1 MVNDPITPATIA
13 RADERRR
20 LAGIPDESLV
30 DHIIDVL
37 VDERTALW
45 DKVSQKYSLDEH
57 DLHRLVTLTATE
69 TLTRASVDVMVKGT
83 PQSRGRKDFVHGL
96 YEASQIVNEVR
107 L

>member
-1 MVNDPITPATIA
+1 MTDPITPATIA
-13 RADERRR
+13 RADECRRT
-20 LAGIPDESLV
+20 AGIPDESLV

-57 DLHRLVTLTATE
+57 DLHRLVTYAAQE
-69 TLTRASVDVMVKGT
+69 TLARASVDVINKGM
-83 PQSRGRKDFVHGL
+83 PLWRGRKTWQHATF
-96 YEASQIVNEVR
+96 EAAQHVKEVR

>member
-1 MVNDPITPATIA
+1 VTDPITPATIA

-20 LAGIPDESLV
+20 TPGIPDESLV

-45 DKVSQKYSLDEH
+45 DSLSQKYSLDEH

-96 YEASQIVNEVR
+96 VR
-107 L
+107 GVTDRE

>member
-1 MVNDPITPATIA
+1 MTDPITPATIA

-20 LAGIPDESLV
+20 TPGIPDESLV

-57 DLHRLVTLTATE
+57 DLHRLVTYAAQE
-69 TLTRASVDVMVKGT
+69 TLARAEQDVITKGWSLWHG
-83 PQSRGRKDFVHGL
+83 QKGFRYGL
-96 YEASQIVNEVR
+96 YEGARIVKEVR